1 MLCSEE
7 GCNLTYV
14 ILKAA
19 SFYDDVAS
27 CTTKNGEPDDCVVL
41 L

>member
-27 CTTKNGEPDDCVVL
+27 CTTKNGEPDDFVVL